1 MDALNYINPYVCII
15 NKLYKVSYFLE
26 VPHQQNERIT
36 SIGDS
41 VAITAANTCGPLQR
55 LKVKRQWANAYGS
68 GIDRANFGNFVW
80 AELVMIE

>member
-1 MDALNYINPYVCII
+1 MNVLLVLATL
-15 NKLYKVSYFLE
+15 
-26 VPHQQNERIT
+26 
-36 SIGDS
+36 

-55 LKVKRQWANAYGS
+55 LKVKRQWANAYGN